1 MQSIPL
7 QVLPSQVVSVVLAK
21 QNCQITI
28 YQKTTGLYFD
38 LVVNGNPVVN
48 TRLIRNAVPLVRYKH
63 LGLLGD
69 FMVMDMQGLSDPEYS
84 GLGSRYQLT
93 YIEAYEL

>member
-1 MQSIPL
+1 MQAIPL
-7 QVLPSQVVSVVLAK
+7 QAIPSQAVNVVLAK

-38 LVVNGNPVVN
+38 LVVNGQPVVN
-48 TRLIRNAVPLVRYKH
+48 TRLIRNAVLLVRYKY

-69 FMVMDMQGLSDPEYS
+69 FMVMDMQGLNDPEHR
-84 GLGSRYQLT
+84 GLGGRYQLA

>member
-1 MQSIPL
+1 MQAIPL
-7 QVLPSQVVSVVLAK
+7 QAIPSQAVNVVLAK

-38 LVVNGNPVVN
+38 LVVNDTAVVN
-48 TRLIRNAVPLVRYKH
+48 TRLIRNAVPLVRHKY

-69 FMVMDMQGLSDPEYS
+69 FMVMDMQGLSDPEHT

-93 YIEAYEL
+93 YIEVYEL